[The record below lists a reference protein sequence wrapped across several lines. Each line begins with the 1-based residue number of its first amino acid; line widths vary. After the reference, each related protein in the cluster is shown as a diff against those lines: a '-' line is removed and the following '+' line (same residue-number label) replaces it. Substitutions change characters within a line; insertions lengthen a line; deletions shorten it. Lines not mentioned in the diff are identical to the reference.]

1 MRPSPIQE
9 DHGYSDDEQG
19 EPWRPGVAAGG
30 RVRQLCTHEAHRN
43 PVNHTWQQCMLNPDS
58 SQFVQSKLDTWNKYK
73 EKQRARQHSAPP
85 PGGRSAP
92 AAALAASSVPPPD
105 YGNYSST
112 HLPGDYETVGM
123 VLENGNCY
131 QLLDTGR
138 PPAAGDDVPDARSC
152 GGRRRMAQLSVSRC
166 TCAPRAF
173 LCTGWP

>member
-30 RVRQLCTHEAHRN
+30 SVRQLCTHEAHRN

-92 AAALAASSVPPPD
+92 ATALAASSVPPPD

-123 VLENGNCY
+123 VLENGNRY
-131 QLLDTGR
+131 QVLDTGR
-138 PPAAGDDVPDARSC
+138 PPPGTMYLTPDHAEAGAEWRD
-152 GGRRRMAQLSVSRC
+152 
-166 TCAPRAF
+166 
-173 LCTGWP
+173 